1 MVGGLTTDPSV
12 TLQVDSGSL
21 SFTAGSTST
30 FGGPVTIF
38 GGASMSFGD
47 GASVAVAT
55 ELSVTG
61 GGALT
66 LGDEVQVSLI
76 TDNQSPT
83 SIQVAG
89 TLTATNSSF
98 TATGSG
104 SASIVLTNTGRLL
117 ASDCTFSLTRVV
129 LGSNFMQSGDLINNI
144 FANNTTVLVPSG
156 WLGYLSDNTS
166 FCDIAISDSTLRSGT
181 LALDPIGTDTSNLR
195 YVFPGGFTITKLA
208 TIDIAP
214 DMTVVI
220 PSGQT
225 LTVDGTLNSSDG
237 DRILL
242 DPENQQSAQI
252 VVTGTLNAQ
261 GTYLRLQRR
270 RRLGPRGRRGRG
282 PPGRQLRLRPERH
295 HARLGC
301 QRHADRRPA
310 RRRDQHDAA

>member
-1 MVGGLTTDPSV
+1 M
-12 TLQVDSGSL
+12 
-21 SFTAGSTST
+21 
-30 FGGPVTIF
+30 
-38 GGASMSFGD
+38 
-47 GASVAVAT
+47 
-55 ELSVTG
+55 
-61 GGALT
+61 T

-76 TDNQSPT
+76 TDDQSLT

-104 SASIVLTNTGRLL
+104 SASVVLTNTGRLM

-129 LGSNFMQSGDLINNI
+129 LGSNFMQSGDLINNV

-166 FCDIAISDSTLRSGT
+166 FCDIAISDNTLRSGT
-181 LALDPIGTDTSNLR
+181 LALDPIGTDTSHLR
-195 YVFPGGFTITKLA
+195 YVFPGGFTITKPA

-242 DPENQQSAQI
+242 DPENQQSSQI

-261 GTYLRLQRR
+261 GTYFASSSGDGSALVVAAGGHLQAVNCVFA
-270 RRLGPRGRRGRG
+270 LSVVTLASG
-282 PPGRQLRLRPERH
+282 
-295 HARLGC
+295 
-301 QRHADRRPA
+301 ADATLNGDPA
-310 RRRDQHDAA
+310 RRRDRHDAA